1 MVEIRRSIY
10 KSQIANRQLR
20 KRSGACHETSPS
32 DWWTRAGRRCRKFND
47 MIALRESLGSRFVE
61 EVRALFS
68 KSGSLAKAKNF
79 EYRPQQQEMGV
90 AVAQALEEDRHLVV
104 EAGTGVGKSIAYL
117 APAILFAIEKK
128 KKAVIS
134 THTINLQEQ
143 LLYKDIPILKKVLPI
158 EFEAALMKGRQNYL
172 CPRRLERA
180 LQQAHELFTT
190 SETAELARLV
200 EWAATTKDGSLS
212 DLAVEP
218 DPKVWTQVCSEP
230 HICTTKTC
238 GQHSN
243 CFFQQ
248 ARKRL
253 LAADVIVLNHTLLF
267 MLLGAPI
274 EQEERESGY
283 LFPNDFII
291 FDEAHTLEQTASR
304 QIGIGV
310 SQYGLR
316 ATIQRL
322 YNARTRKGL
331 FTLTRDA
338 AGVTLAA
345 GLVDEID
352 AFFRAL
358 DERCDFRKGREF
370 RVRTADFVPDTI
382 SARLIAVQS
391 RLGEAVKRTED
402 EFLKSELQEMGRR
415 ISDARLGIM
424 AFLEQSE
431 DGYVYWVERTGKAAH
446 YLTLNAAPIDVAP
459 VLERMLFRED
469 CSCVLTSATLAVDR
483 PDLAYFRNRIG
494 AGEVEPLQLG
504 SPFDFSTQMKLFVV
518 RKMPDPRDAGY
529 TEALAHWVA
538 HFVLETQGRA
548 FVLFT
553 SYRGMQQL
561 AGEMES
567 FFSESKM
574 NLFVQGQGMPRGK
587 LLEQFRTT
595 PRSVLFGTDSF
606 WMGVDV
612 PGDALSNVIITR
624 LPFAVP
630 DHPLI
635 EAKLELVEA
644 RGGDAFTE
652 YSLPEAI
659 LKFRQGVGRLI
670 RTKSDNGIV
679 VVLDNRIVT
688 RPYGRAFLQ
697 ALPECPVKVI

>member
-1 MVEIRRSIY
+1 
-10 KSQIANRQLR
+10 
-20 KRSGACHETSPS
+20 
-32 DWWTRAGRRCRKFND
+32 
-47 MIALRESLGSRFVE
+47 MIALRDNLGSDFIA
-61 EVRALFS
+61 EVRSLFS
-68 KSGSLAKAKNF
+68 EKGSLAKAKNF
-79 EYRPQQQEMGV
+79 EYRPEQQAMAV
-90 AVAQALEEDRHLVV
+90 AVARALEEERHLVV

-117 APAILFAIEKK
+117 APSILYAIAEKK
-128 KKAVIS
+128 KAIVS

-143 LLYKDIPILKKVLPI
+143 LLHKDIPILQKVLPI

-180 LQQAHELFTT
+180 IQQAGELFTT
-190 SETAELARLV
+190 SEAAELARIAD
-200 EWAATTKDGSLS
+200 WARTTKDGSLS

-218 DPKVWTQVCSEP
+218 DPKVWTQVCSEA
-230 HICTTKTC
+230 HICTGKSC
-238 GQHSN
+238 GQQTN

-267 MLLGAPI
+267 MLLGAPE
-274 EQEERESGY
+274 EQAERESGY
-283 LFPNDFII
+283 LFPNDFIV
-291 FDEAHTLEQTASR
+291 FDEAHTIEPTASR
-304 QIGIGV
+304 QIGMAV

-316 ATIQRL
+316 ATVQRL

-331 FTLTRDA
+331 FTVTRDA

-345 GLVDEID
+345 ALVDDID
-352 AFFRAL
+352 RFFRVV
-358 DERCDFRKGREF
+358 EEHCDFQRGREV
-370 RVRTADFVPDTI
+370 RVREPDFVPDTI
-382 SARLIAVQS
+382 SGRLIALQARVA
-391 RLGEAVKRTED
+391 EVVKRTED
-402 EFLKSELQEMGRR
+402 EFLKAELQEMGRR
-415 ISDARLGIM
+415 VHEARVGIVM
-424 AFLEQSE
+424 FLEQSAE
-431 DGYVYWVERTGKAAH
+431 GHVYWIERTGKAAQF
-446 YLTLNAAPIDVAP
+446 LTLNAAPIDIAP
-459 VLERMLFRED
+459 VLERMIFRDD
-469 CSCVLTSATLAVDR
+469 CSCVLTSATLAVGR
-483 PDLAYFRNRIG
+483 PDLAYFRDRIG
-494 AGEVEPLQLG
+494 AGAAEPLQLG
-504 SPFDFSTQMKLFVV
+504 SPFDFTTQMKLFVV

-529 TEALAHWVA
+529 AKALAHWVA
-538 HFVLETQGRA
+538 HFVTETKGRA

-561 AGEMES
+561 AAEMES
-567 FFSESKM
+567 FFAGNGM
-574 NLFVQGQGMPRGK
+574 NLLVQGQGAPRGK
-587 LLEQFRTT
+587 LLEQFKTT

-612 PGDALSNVIITR
+612 PGEALSNVIITR

-670 RTKSDNGIV
+670 RTKSDRGIV
-679 VVLDNRIVT
+679 VILDNRIVT
-688 RPYGRAFLQ
+688 RPYGRAFLK